1 MLNIKTTHKPIKNY
15 YAELKQFTKLGAQH
29 EGAVRVAFQTLLQY
43 YCGQRNLTLICEK
56 TRTTPN
62 GNHIRIDGEIVTD
75 FGLIFGHWEA
85 KDLLDDLPAEAQGK
99 FATGYPAKNIIF
111 QTPHRAILYQNGA
124 LALDVDITEPRDL
137 IQLLE
142 TFFAYTE
149 ENLAEWDAAV
159 NTFQDTIPQ
168 LGAKLEA
175 LIQTERQNTPEF
187 REAFA
192 HFHQQCRDAINPN
205 LAETEV
211 ERMLAQHLLTERIFR
226 TVFDNPDFTN
236 RNIIAR
242 EIEKVIRV
250 LTQHALNRNQFL
262 KSLDGF
268 YEAVENT
275 ARTLTDYSQKQ
286 EFLNTLYQ
294 RFFQDFSVKDA
305 DRHGVVY
312 TPQPIV
318 DFMVNSVQHLLKTH
332 FGKSLADTGVH
343 IIDPFVG
350 TGNFIVRLMQ
360 DIPGIALDKKYKGEL
375 HCNEVMLL
383 PYYIATMN
391 IEHAYFEKM
400 GRYEPFKH
408 ICFVDT
414 FDTFGLMDA
423 PNQTGEFAYFTPEN
437 TLRVREQKDT
447 PMFVVIGNPPYN
459 AGQQN
464 ENDNNQNRQH
474 EAVDNRVRATYV
486 AASTAQL
493 KNKLYDPYVKSLRWA
508 SDKIGPEGIIA
519 LITNNSFIEA
529 KQFDGLRQ
537 CLAEEFDTL
546 YLLDLGGN
554 IERKRHPGDS
564 NVFGIKVG
572 VSINLFV
579 KTGENREGKARLLY
593 HDATAELSKSDTF
606 QFLEETAHVGNVKWR
621 ELQPNARQMWLT
633 EGLCSDFETLLPMGT
648 KAAKAAKG
656 DVEGTLFKT
665 YSLGVITARDAWAYH
680 FHQETLAANMA
691 RMIEFY
697 NAETSRW
704 ERRTDRQIAVNNFV
718 NTERAQIKWTDR
730 LKAALEKGTRVEFS
744 PEKIRTSLYR
754 PFTKM
759 HLYFDRLMN
768 QRVYV
773 MPSIFPTSEMEN
785 RVICVTGPGSSQ
797 PSHVLMTDVIP
808 NVHLTGD
815 SQCFPFYVYDEDG
828 TNRRENITDWALGH
842 FRTHYGDETISKW
855 DIFHYNYALLHH
867 PEYRETYQVN
877 LKHDLPHL
885 PFAPDFWGFVNIGR
899 QLADLHVNYEALD
912 VMPKLIETPP
922 LNWHVEKMEL
932 SADKT
937 QLHYNDS
944 LTVVDIPAAVFDYR
958 LGRRSALEWLIDR
971 YRVKPDPNGSGIVSD
986 PNGAD
991 AQYIV
996 RLVGQVMHVSQ
1007 ETVRLVGELPPLL
1020 ASDEERPPSP

>member
-1 MLNIKTTHKPIKNY
+1 MLNIKPTHKPIKNY

-85 KDLLDDLPAEAQGK
+85 KDLLDDLPAEAQQK
-99 FATGYPAKNIIF
+99 FAIGYPPKNIIF

-124 LALDVDITEPRDL
+124 LVLDVDITEPRDL

-142 TFFAYTE
+142 AFFAYTE
-149 ENLAEWDAAV
+149 ENLAEWDDAV
-159 NTFQDTIPQ
+159 ETFQDTIPQ
-168 LGAKLEA
+168 LGAKLET

-192 HFHQQCRDAINPN
+192 HFHRQCRDAINPN
-205 LAETEV
+205 LAEAEV
-211 ERMLAQHLLTERIFR
+211 ERMLAQHLMTERIFA
-226 TVFDNPDFTN
+226 TVFNNRDFTR

-242 EIEKVIRV
+242 EIENVIDV
-250 LTQHALNRNQFL
+250 LTRYAFDRAQFFKELNP
-262 KSLDGF
+262 F
-268 YEAVENT
+268 YDAIENT

-286 EFLNTLYQ
+286 DFLNTLYQ

-360 DIPGIALDKKYKGEL
+360 DIPGIALDKKYKSEL

-437 TLRVREQKDT
+437 TMRVQEQKET

-459 AGQQN
+459 ASQSN
-464 ENDNNQNRQH
+464 ENDNNKNRPH

-493 KNKLYDPYVKSLRWA
+493 NNKVYDPYVKSLRWA
-508 SDKIGPEGIIA
+508 SDKIGEAGIIA
-519 LITNNSFIEA
+519 VITNNSFIDA

-606 QFLEETAHVGNVKWR
+606 QFLEEMAHVGNVKWR

-633 EGLCSDFETLLPMGT
+633 EGLRSDFETLLPMGT
-648 KAAKAAKG
+648 KAAKASKETATG
-656 DVEGTLFKT
+656 AIFKD
-665 YSLGVITARDAWAYH
+665 YRLGISTNRDAWLYH
-680 FHQETLAANMA
+680 FNRALCVENAK
-691 RMIEFY
+691 RIIDVY
-697 NAETSRW
+697 NLEVLRW
-704 ERRTDRQIAVNNFV
+704 EQTAQNQNIDDFV
-718 NTERAQIKWTDR
+718 LADATQIKWSRD
-730 LKAALEKGTRVEFS
+730 LKAKLKRGRLAEFAES
-744 PEKIRTSLYR
+744 KMRTSLYR
-754 PFTKM
+754 PFAKM
-759 HLYFDRLMN
+759 HLFFDSVLCDIMSRF
-768 QRVYV
+768 Y
-773 MPSIFPTSEMEN
+773 SIFPTPETEQEN
-785 RVICVTGPGSSQ
+785 RVLCVSGLASNKPFQ
-797 PSHVLMTDVIP
+797 ALMTDKIP
-808 NVHLTGD
+808 SIDLLEKT
-815 SQCFPFYVYDEDG
+815 QCFPFYTYDEDG

-885 PFAPDFWGFVNIGR
+885 PFAPEFWGFVNIGR
-899 QLADLHVNYEALD
+899 ALADLHVNYETLD
-912 VMPKLIETPP
+912 VMPNLIETPP
-922 LNWHVEKMEL
+922 LNWRVEKMEL
-932 SADKT
+932 SADKM
-937 QLHYNDS
+937 QLRYNDS
-944 LTVVDIPAAVFDYR
+944 LTVVDIPPAVFDYR
-958 LGRRSALEWLIDR
+958 LGTRSALEWLIDR

-986 PNGAD
+986 PNGED

-1007 ETVRLVGELPPLL
+1007 ETVRLVGALPPLL
-1020 ASDEERPPSP
+1020 A

>member
-1 MLNIKTTHKPIKNY
+1 MLNIKPTHKPITTY
-15 YAELKQFTKLGAQH
+15 YAELRQYAKLGAQH
-29 EGAVRVAFQTLLQY
+29 EGAVRVAFQNLLQHY
-43 YCGQRNLTLICEK
+43 ATLRGLTLICEK

-85 KDLLDDLPAEAQGK
+85 KDLLDELPTEAQQK
-99 FATGYPAKNIIF
+99 LTTGYPAKNIIF

-124 LALDVDITEPRDL
+124 LVLDLDITERQNL
-137 IQLLE
+137 IHLLQ

-159 NTFQDTIPQ
+159 NTFQDTIPE
-168 LGAKLEA
+168 LGAKLET
-175 LIQTERQNTPEF
+175 LIQTERQHTAAF

-205 LAETEV
+205 LAEAEV
-211 ERMLAQHLLTERIFR
+211 ERMLAQHLMTERIFR
-226 TVFDNPDFTN
+226 TVFDNLDFTH

-242 EIEKVIRV
+242 EIENVIRV
-250 LTQHALNRNQFL
+250 LTQHALNRNQFFREL
-262 KSLDGF
+262 QPF
-268 YEAVENT
+268 YEAIEKT
-275 ARTLTDYSQKQ
+275 ASTLTDFSQKQ
-286 EFLNTLYQ
+286 DFLNTLYQ
-294 RFFQDFSVKDA
+294 RFFHDFSTKDA

-318 DFMVNSVQHLLKTH
+318 DFMVNSVQHILKTH
-332 FGKSLADTGVH
+332 FGKSLADTGVP

-383 PYYIATMN
+383 PYYIASMN
-391 IEHAYFEKM
+391 IEHAYYEKM

-414 FDTFGLMDA
+414 FDTFGLLDA
-423 PNQTGEFAYFTPEN
+423 PNQTGNFTFLTAEN
-437 TLRVREQKDT
+437 TLRVEEQKDT

-459 AGQQN
+459 AGQAN
-464 ENDNNQNRQH
+464 ENDNNQNRPH
-474 EAVDNRVRATYV
+474 EAVDNRVRATYA

-519 LITNNSFIEA
+519 LITNNSFIDG
-529 KQFDGLRQ
+529 KMFDGLRQ
-537 CLAEEFDTL
+537 CLAEEFNTL

-554 IERKRHPGDS
+554 IERKRHPGES

-572 VSINLFV
+572 VSINLLV
-579 KTGENREGKARLLY
+579 KTKEPREGGARILY
-593 HDATAELSKSDTF
+593 HDETAARSKADTF
-606 QFLEETAHVGNVKWR
+606 HFLEETAHVGNVTWR
-621 ELQPNARQMWLT
+621 DIQPNARHMWLT
-633 EGLCSDFETLLPMGT
+633 DGLETDFNTFIPMGT

-656 DVEGTLFKT
+656 ETEGTLFKT
-665 YSLGVITARDAWAYH
+665 YSLGVITSRDAWVYN
-680 FHQETLAANMA
+680 FNETALKENMT
-691 RMIEFY
+691 RMMEFY

-704 ERRTDRQIAVNNFV
+704 ERRTDRQFAVNDFV
-718 NTERAQIKWTDR
+718 NTDRTKIKWTDR
-730 LKAALEKGTRVEFS
+730 LKAAVEKGTQVEFS
-744 PEKIRTSLYR
+744 PEKIRPALER
-754 PFTKM
+754 PFTKK

-773 MPSIFPTSEMEN
+773 MPSIFPTSEAEQEN
-785 RVICVTGPGSSQ
+785 RVLCVKAPGSHQ
-797 PSHVLMTDVIP
+797 PFHVLMTDVIP
-808 NVHLTGD
+808 DVHLTGD
-815 SQCFPFYVYDEDG
+815 SQCFPFYTYDEDG
-828 TNRRENITDWALGH
+828 TNRRENITDWALSH
-842 FRTHYGDETISKW
+842 FRAHYADDTITKW

-885 PFAPDFWGFVNIGR
+885 PFAPEFWRFVEIGR
-899 QLADLHVNYEALD
+899 ALADMHVNYENLD
-912 VMPKLIETPP
+912 VLPNLIETPP
-922 LNWHVEKMEL
+922 LNWRVEKMAL
-932 SADKT
+932 SKDKT
-937 QLHYNDS
+937 SLRYNES
-944 LTVVDIPAAVFDYR
+944 LTVVDIPPEVFDYR
-958 LGRRSALEWLIDR
+958 LGTRSALEWVIDR
-971 YRVKPDPNGSGIVSD
+971 YRVKPDPNGSGIVAD

-996 RLVGQVMHVSQ
+996 RLVGQVMHVSV
-1007 ETVRLVGELPPLL
+1007 ETVRLVGELSPLF
-1020 ASDEERPPSP
+1020 P

>member
-1 MLNIKTTHKPIKNY
+1 MLNIKPTHKPIKTY
-15 YAELKQFTKLGAQH
+15 YAELGRYAKLGAQH

-75 FGLIFGHWEA
+75 FGLIFGYWEA
-85 KDLLDDLPAEAQGK
+85 KDLLDDLPAEAQLK
-99 FATGYPAKNIIF
+99 FATGYPPKNIIF

-124 LALDVDITEPRDL
+124 LVLDLDITEPRDL

-142 TFFAYTE
+142 AFFAYTE
-149 ENLAEWDAAV
+149 ENLAEWDDAV
-159 NTFQDTIPQ
+159 NTFQDTIPE
-168 LGAKLEA
+168 LGAKLET

-192 HFHQQCRDAINPN
+192 NFHQQCRDAINPN

-211 ERMLAQHLLTERIFR
+211 ERMLAQHLMTERIFR
-226 TVFDNPDFTN
+226 TVFDNPDFTR
-236 RNIIAR
+236 RNVIAS
-242 EIEKVIRV
+242 EIEKVIDV
-250 LTQHALNRNQFL
+250 LTREALNRSQFFSEL
-262 KSLDGF
+262 KPF
-268 YEAVENT
+268 YDAIEKT
-275 ARTLTDYSQKQ
+275 ASTLSDFSQKQ
-286 EFLNTLYQ
+286 DFLNTLYQ

-391 IEHAYFEKM
+391 IEHAYYEKM

-414 FDTFGLMDA
+414 FNTFGLMDA

-437 TLRVREQKDT
+437 TMRVQEQKET

-459 AGQQN
+459 ASQSN
-464 ENDNNQNRQH
+464 ENDNNKNRPH

-493 KNKLYDPYVKSLRWA
+493 NNKVYDPYVKSLRWA
-508 SDKIGPEGIIA
+508 SDKIGPEGMIA
-519 LITNNSFIEA
+519 FVTNNSFIDGRM
-529 KQFDGLRQ
+529 FDGLRQ
-537 CLAEEFDTL
+537 CLAEEFDVL
-546 YLLDLGGN
+546 HILDLGGN
-554 IERKRHPGDS
+554 MRKGQPGDA
-564 NVFGIKVG
+564 NVFGITVG
-572 VSINLFV
+572 VSINLLV
-579 KTGENREGKARLLY
+579 KTKGPRQGPARILY
-593 HDATAELSKSDTF
+593 SDAAAALPKERTF
-606 QFLEETAHVGNVKWR
+606 QFLAENAHIGNVKWR
-621 ELQPNARQMWLT
+621 EIQPNARQMWLT
-633 EGLCSDFETLLPMGT
+633 EGFAADFDTFIPLGT

-656 DVEGTLFKT
+656 EVAGTIFKT
-665 YSLGVITARDAWAYH
+665 FSLGVSTNRDAWVYNLNPQQLAKNVQRTIRAYNLCVLEWH
-680 FHQETLAANMA
+680 EAASQLG
-691 RMIEFY
+691 ITVDEF
-697 NAETSRW
+697 AAKHTR
-704 ERRTDRQIAVNNFV
+704 D
-718 NTERAQIKWTDR
+718 IKWSRD
-730 LKAALEKGTRVEFS
+730 LKAKLKRGRRAEFADS
-744 PEKIRTSLYR
+744 KLRTSLYR
-754 PFTKM
+754 PFTKA
-759 HLYFDRLMN
+759 HLFFDEVISD
-768 QRVYV
+768 RVSGFR
-773 MPSIFPTSEMEN
+773 PIFPTLETEQEN
-785 RVICVTGPGSSQ
+785 RVLCVNLTQERPFTCLMANCIPNLVMAGGFGSS
-797 PSHVLMTDVIP
+797 T
-808 NVHLTGD
+808 
-815 SQCFPFYVYDEDG
+815 QCFPFYIYDEDG
-828 TNRRENITDWALGH
+828 TNRRENITDWALSH
-842 FRTHYGDETISKW
+842 FRAHYDDETITKW
-855 DIFHYNYALLHH
+855 DIFHYNYAVLHH
-867 PEYRETYQVN
+867 PDYRERYQVN

-899 QLADLHVNYEALD
+899 ALANLHVNYETLD
-912 VMPKLIETPP
+912 VMPNLIETPP
-922 LNWHVEKMEL
+922 LNWRVEKMEL

-937 QLHYNDS
+937 QLRYNDS

-971 YRVKPDPNGSGIVSD
+971 YRVKPDPNGSGLVSD
-986 PNGAD
+986 PNGSD

-996 RLVGQVMHVSQ
+996 RLIGQVMHVSQ

-1020 ASDEERPPSP
+1020 A

>member
-1 MLNIKTTHKPIKNY
+1 MLNIKPTHKPIKNY
-15 YAELKQFTKLGAQH
+15 YAELERYAKLGAQH
-29 EGAVRVAFQTLLQY
+29 EGAVRVAFQTLLQHY
-43 YCGQRNLTLICEK
+43 ATLRGLTLICEK

-85 KDLLDDLPAEAQGK
+85 KDLLDDLPAEAQQK
-99 FATGYPAKNIIF
+99 FAIGYPAKNIIF
-111 QTPHRAILYQNGA
+111 QTPHRAILYQNGT
-124 LALDVDITEPRDL
+124 LALDVDITEPRNL

-205 LAETEV
+205 LAEAEV
-211 ERMLAQHLLTERIFR
+211 ERMLTQHLMTERIFATIFSNR
-226 TVFDNPDFTN
+226 DFTR

-242 EIEKVIRV
+242 EIENVIDV
-250 LTQHALNRNQFL
+250 LTRYAFDRDQFFKELNP
-262 KSLDGF
+262 F
-268 YEAVENT
+268 YDAIENT

-286 EFLNTLYQ
+286 DFLNTLYQ

-391 IEHAYFEKM
+391 IEHAYYEKM

-437 TLRVREQKDT
+437 TSRVQEQKDT

-459 AGQQN
+459 ASQSN
-464 ENDNNQNRQH
+464 ENDNNKNRPH

-493 KNKLYDPYVKSLRWA
+493 NNKVYDPYVKSLRWA
-508 SDKIGPEGIIA
+508 SDKIGEAGIIV
-519 LITNNSFIEA
+519 LITNNSFIDA

-572 VSINLFV
+572 VSINLLV

-593 HDATAELSKSDTF
+593 HDATAECSKADTF
-606 QFLEETAHVGNVKWR
+606 QFLEDSAHVGNVKWR
-621 ELQPNARQMWLT
+621 ELQPNARHMWLT
-633 EGLCSDFETLLPMGT
+633 EGLRSDFETLLPMGT
-648 KAAKAAKG
+648 KSAKAAKG

-680 FHQETLAANMA
+680 FCQETLAANMA
-691 RMIEFY
+691 RMTEFY

-704 ERRTDRQIAVNNFV
+704 ERRTDKQIPVNDFV
-718 NTERAQIKWTDR
+718 NTERTRIKWTDR
-730 LKAALEKGTRVEFS
+730 LKAALEKGTPVEFS
-744 PEKIRTSLYR
+744 PEKIRMSLYR

-785 RVICVTGPGSSQ
+785 RVICVTGAGSSQ
-797 PSHVLMTDVIP
+797 PFNVLMTDVIP

-828 TNRRENITDWALGH
+828 ANRRENITDWALSH
-842 FRTHYGDETISKW
+842 FRTHYADDTITKW
-855 DIFHYNYALLHH
+855 DIFHYNYAVLHH
-867 PEYRETYQVN
+867 PVYRERYQVN
-877 LKHDLPHL
+877 LMHDLPHI

-899 QLADLHVNYEALD
+899 ALADLHVNYEALD
-912 VMPKLIETPP
+912 VTPNLIETPP
-922 LNWHVEKMEL
+922 LNWRVEKMEL
-932 SADKT
+932 SGDKT
-937 QLHYNDS
+937 QLRYNES
-944 LTVVDIPAAVFDYR
+944 LTVVDIPPAVFDYR
-958 LGRRSALEWLIDR
+958 LGTRSALEWLIDR
-971 YRVKPDPNGSGIVSD
+971 YRVKLDPNGSGIVSD
-986 PNGAD
+986 PNGSD

-1007 ETVRLVGELPPLL
+1007 ETVRLIGELPRLT
-1020 ASDEERPPSP
+1020 

>member
-1 MLNIKTTHKPIKNY
+1 MLNIKPTHKPIKTY
-15 YAELKQFTKLGAQH
+15 YAELKQFAKLGAQH

-85 KDLLDDLPAEAQGK
+85 KDLLDDLPAEAQQK

-124 LALDVDITEPRDL
+124 LVLDVDITEPTHL
-137 IQLLE
+137 IACLE

-168 LGAKLEA
+168 LGAKLET
-175 LIQTERQNTPEF
+175 LIRTERQNTPEF

-211 ERMLAQHLLTERIFR
+211 ERMLAQHLMTERIFR
-226 TVFDNPDFTN
+226 TVFNNLDFTR

-242 EIEKVIRV
+242 EIENVIDV
-250 LTQHALNRNQFL
+250 LTRYAFDRAQFFKELNP
-262 KSLDGF
+262 F
-268 YEAVENT
+268 YT
-275 ARTLTDYSQKQ
+275 AIEKTASTLSDFSQKQ
-286 EFLNTLYQ
+286 DFLNTLYQ

-391 IEHAYFEKM
+391 IEHAYYEKM

-437 TLRVREQKDT
+437 TMRVREQKET

-464 ENDNNQNRQH
+464 ENDNNQNRSH

-493 KNKLYDPYVKSLRWA
+493 NNKVYDPYVKSLRWA
-508 SDKIGPEGIIA
+508 SDKIGEAGIIV
-519 LITNNSFIEA
+519 LITNNSFIDA

-572 VSINLFV
+572 VSINLLV

-593 HDATAELSKSDTF
+593 HDATAELSKADTF
-606 QFLEETAHVGNVKWR
+606 QFLEETAHVGNIKWR

-633 EGLCSDFETLLPMGT
+633 EGLQADFNTFIPMGT
-648 KAAKAAKG
+648 KAAKAAKSAG
-656 DVEGTLFKT
+656 AGTLFKT
-665 YSLGVITARDAWAYH
+665 YSLGVVTNRDAWAYH
-680 FHQETLAANMA
+680 FSPETLAENMTRLMENYNNEVA
-691 RMIEFY
+691 RWD
-697 NAETSRW
+697 RRQ
-704 ERRTDRQIAVNNFV
+704 ERDINVKDFV
-718 NTERAQIKWTDR
+718 DPDKTKVKWTRSLMSR
-730 LKAALEKGTRVEFS
+730 LRQGHLAEFAQEKVR
-744 PEKIRTSLYR
+744 RALYR
-754 PFTKM
+754 PFTKTR
-759 HLYFDRLMN
+759 LYFDRMMN
-768 QRVYV
+768 ECVFV
-773 MPSIFPTSEMEN
+773 MPSIFPTSETEN
-785 RVICVTGPGSSQ
+785 RAICVTGPGSSQ
-797 PSHVLMTDVIP
+797 PFNVLMTDMIP
-808 NVHLTGD
+808 NLHLTGD
-815 SQCFPFYVYDEDG
+815 SQCFPFYTYDEDG
-828 TNRRENITDWALGH
+828 TNRRENITDWALSH
-842 FRTHYGDETISKW
+842 FRTHYADETITKW

-899 QLADLHVNYEALD
+899 QLADLHVNYETLD

-922 LNWHVEKMEL
+922 LNWRVEKMEL

-937 QLHYNDS
+937 QLRYNDS
-944 LTVVDIPAAVFDYR
+944 LTVVDIPPAVFDYR

-996 RLVGQVMHVSQ
+996 RLIGQVMHVSQ

-1020 ASDEERPPSP
+1020 A

>member
-1 MLNIKTTHKPIKNY
+1 MLNIKPTHKPITTY
-15 YAELKQFTKLGAQH
+15 YAELKQLAKLGAQH
-29 EGAVRVAFQTLLQY
+29 EGAVRVAFQNLLQHY
-43 YCGQRNLTLICEK
+43 ATLRGLTLICEK

-85 KDLLDDLPAEAQGK
+85 KDLLDELSTEAQQK
-99 FATGYPAKNIIF
+99 LTTGYPAKNIIF
-111 QTPHRAILYQNGA
+111 QTPHRAILYQNGT
-124 LALDVDITEPRDL
+124 LVLDLDITDRQNL
-137 IQLLE
+137 IHLLQ

-159 NTFQDTIPQ
+159 NTFQDTIPE
-168 LGAKLEA
+168 LGARLET
-175 LIQTERQNTPEF
+175 LIRTERQNTPAF

-205 LAETEV
+205 LAEAEV
-211 ERMLAQHLLTERIFR
+211 ERMLAQHLMTERIFR
-226 TVFDNPDFTN
+226 TVFDNPDFTQ
-236 RNIIAR
+236 RNIIAQ

-250 LTQHALNRNQFL
+250 LTRHALNRNQFL

-275 ARTLTDYSQKQ
+275 ARTLTDFSQKQ
-286 EFLNTLYQ
+286 DFLNTLYQ

-318 DFMVNSVQHLLKTH
+318 DFMVNSVQHILKTH

-383 PYYIATMN
+383 PYYIASMN
-391 IEHAYFEKM
+391 IEHAYYEKM

-423 PNQTGEFAYFTPEN
+423 PNQTGNFAFLTAEN
-437 TLRVREQKDT
+437 TQRVAEQKDT

-459 AGQQN
+459 AGQAN
-464 ENDNNQNRQH
+464 ENDNNQNRPH
-474 EAVDNRVRATYV
+474 EAIDNRVRATYA

-493 KNKLYDPYVKSLRWA
+493 KSKLYDPYVKSLRWA

-519 LITNNSFIEA
+519 FITNNSFIDG
-529 KQFDGLRQ
+529 KMFDGLRQ

-546 YLLDLGGN
+546 YLLNLGGN
-554 IERKRHPGDS
+554 IRKGQPGDS
-564 NVFGIKVG
+564 NVFGIQVG
-572 VSINLFV
+572 VSINFLV
-579 KTGENREGKARLLY
+579 KTGQPREGRARILY
-593 HDATAELSKSDTF
+593 TDEAVALPKERTF
-606 QFLEETAHVGNVKWR
+606 QFLADCAHVGTIKWR
-621 ELQPNARQMWLT
+621 EITPTARQMWLT
-633 EGLCSDFETLLPMGT
+633 EGLAADFDTFIPMGT

-656 DVEGTLFKT
+656 AAEGTIFKT
-665 YSLGVITARDAWAYH
+665 YSLGVSTSRDAWVYNFNEAAL
-680 FHQETLAANMA
+680 QENMT

-704 ERRTDRQIAVNNFV
+704 ERRTDRQLAVNDFV
-718 NTERAQIKWTDR
+718 NNDRRKIKWTDR
-730 LKAALEKGTRVEFS
+730 LKAELEKGTQVEFS
-744 PEKIRTSLYR
+744 PEKIRTALDR
-754 PFTKM
+754 PFTKK

-773 MPSIFPTSEMEN
+773 MPSIFPTSEAEQEN
-785 RVICVTGPGSSQ
+785 RVLCVNLTQERPFACLMANCIPSSVMAGGFGC
-797 PSHVLMTDVIP
+797 PT
-808 NVHLTGD
+808 
-815 SQCFPFYVYDEDG
+815 QCFPFYTYNEDG
-828 TNRRENITDWALGH
+828 SNRRENITDWALSQ
-842 FRTHYGDETISKW
+842 FRAHYTDDTITKW

-877 LKHDLPHL
+877 LKHDLPHI
-885 PFAPDFWGFVNIGR
+885 PFAPDFWEFVNIGR
-899 QLADLHVNYEALD
+899 QLAELHVNYETLD
-912 VMPKLIETPP
+912 VLPNLIETPP
-922 LNWHVEKMEL
+922 LNWRVEKMAL

-937 QLHYNDS
+937 QLRYNES
-944 LTVVDIPAAVFDYR
+944 LTVVDIPPEVFDYR
-958 LGRRSALEWLIDR
+958 LGTRSALEWVIDR
-971 YRVKPDPNGSGIVSD
+971 YRVKPDPSGSGIVAD
-986 PNGAD
+986 PNGVD

-996 RLVGQVMHVSQ
+996 RLVGQVMHVSV
-1007 ETVRLVGELPPLL
+1007 ETVRLVEELPPLF
-1020 ASDEERPPSP
+1020 P

>member
-56 TRTTPN
+56 TRTTPH

-85 KDLLDDLPAEAQGK
+85 KDLLDNLPAEAEQK

-124 LALDVDITEPRDL
+124 LILDVDITEPRNL

-187 REAFA
+187 REAFT

-205 LAETEV
+205 LAEAEV
-211 ERMLAQHLLTERIFR
+211 ERMLAQHLMTERIFR
-226 TVFDNPDFTN
+226 TVFNNPDFTR

-242 EIEKVIRV
+242 EIENVIDV
-250 LTQHALNRNQFL
+250 LTRYAFDRDQFFREL
-262 KSLDGF
+262 KPF
-268 YEAVENT
+268 YDAIENT

-286 EFLNTLYQ
+286 DFLNTLYQ

-391 IEHAYFEKM
+391 IEHAYYEKM

-437 TLRVREQKDT
+437 TMRVREQKET

-459 AGQQN
+459 ASQAN
-464 ENDNNQNRQH
+464 ENDNNKNRPH

-493 KNKLYDPYVKSLRWA
+493 NNKVYDPYVKSLRWA
-508 SDKIGPEGIIA
+508 SDKIREAGIIA
-519 LITNNSFIEA
+519 LITNNSFIDA

-579 KTGENREGKARLLY
+579 KTAENREGKARLLY

-633 EGLCSDFETLLPMGT
+633 EGFRADFNTFIPMGT
-648 KAAKAAKG
+648 KAAKAAKS
-656 DVEGTLFKT
+656 EGAGTIFKT
-665 YSLGVITARDAWAYH
+665 YVLGVSTNRDAWVYNFQPRALEENMQRTIRAYNLCVLEW
-680 FHQETLAANMA
+680 QETQKQSGITVDAFAAQHT
-691 RMIEFY
+691 R
-697 NAETSRW
+697 
-704 ERRTDRQIAVNNFV
+704 D
-718 NTERAQIKWTDR
+718 IKWSRD
-730 LKAALEKGTRVEFS
+730 LKVKLARGRCTEFA
-744 PEKIRTSLYR
+744 ENKMRTSLYR
-754 PFTKM
+754 PFTKA
-759 HLYFDRLMN
+759 HLFFDKVLTDRIAGF
-768 QRVYV
+768 
-773 MPSIFPTSEMEN
+773 PSIFPTTETEQEN
-785 RVICVTGPGSSQ
+785 RVLCVSGTASNKPFQ
-797 PSHVLMTDVIP
+797 ALMTDKIP
-808 NVHLTGD
+808 CIDLLEKT
-815 SQCFPFYVYDEDG
+815 QCFPFYTYDEDG
-828 TNRRENITDWALGH
+828 TNRRENITDWALSH
-842 FRTHYGDETISKW
+842 FQTHYGDQTITKW
-855 DIFHYNYALLHH
+855 DIFHYNYAVLHH

-885 PFAPDFWGFVNIGR
+885 PFAPDFWGFVSIGR
-899 QLADLHVNYEALD
+899 ALADLHVNYETLD
-912 VMPKLIETPP
+912 AMPNLIETPP
-922 LNWHVEKMEL
+922 LNWRVEKMEL
-932 SADKT
+932 SKDKT
-937 QLHYNDS
+937 QLRYNDS
-944 LTVVDIPAAVFDYR
+944 LTVVDIPPEVFDYR

-971 YRVKPDPNGSGIVSD
+971 YRVKPDPNGSGLVSD
-986 PNGAD
+986 PNGSD

-1007 ETVRLVGELPPLL
+1007 ETVRLVGELPPLT
-1020 ASDEERPPSP
+1020 

>member
-1 MLNIKTTHKPIKNY
+1 MLNIKPTHKPITNY
-15 YAELKQFTKLGAQH
+15 YAELRQYTNLGAQH
-29 EGAVRVAFQTLLQY
+29 EGAVRVAFQNLLQHY
-43 YCGQRNLTLICEK
+43 ATLRGLTLICEK

-85 KDLLDDLPAEAQGK
+85 KDLLDELSHEAQQK
-99 FATGYPAKNIIF
+99 LTTGYPAKNIIF

-124 LALDVDITEPRDL
+124 LVLDLDITERQNL
-137 IQLLE
+137 IHLLQ

-159 NTFQDTIPQ
+159 NTFQDTIPA

-175 LIQTERQNTPEF
+175 LIQTERQNTAAF
-187 REAFA
+187 RDAFA

-205 LAETEV
+205 LAEAEV
-211 ERMLAQHLLTERIFR
+211 ERMLAQHLMTERIFR
-226 TVFDNPDFTN
+226 TVFDNPDFTQ
-236 RNIIAR
+236 RNIIAQ

-250 LTQHALNRNQFL
+250 LTRHALNRNQFL

-275 ARTLTDYSQKQ
+275 ARTLTDFSQKQ
-286 EFLNTLYQ
+286 DFLNTLYQ

-318 DFMVNSVQHLLKTH
+318 DFMVNSVQHILKTH

-383 PYYIATMN
+383 PYYIASMN
-391 IEHAYFEKM
+391 IEHAYYEKM

-423 PNQTGEFAYFTPEN
+423 PNQTGHFAFLTAEN
-437 TLRVREQKDT
+437 TLRVQEQKDT

-459 AGQQN
+459 ASQAN
-464 ENDNNQNRQH
+464 ENDNNKNRPH
-474 EAVDNRVRATYV
+474 EAVDNRVRATYA

-519 LITNNSFIEA
+519 LITNNSFIDG
-529 KQFDGLRQ
+529 KMFDGLRQ
-537 CLAEEFDTL
+537 CLAEEFNTL

-572 VSINLFV
+572 VSINLLV
-579 KTGENREGKARLLY
+579 KTKEPREGGARILY
-593 HDATAELSKSDTF
+593 HDETATLSKSQTF
-606 QFLEETAHVGNVKWR
+606 QFLEETAHVGNVTWR
-621 ELQPNARQMWLT
+621 DIQPNARHMWLT
-633 EGLCSDFETLLPMGT
+633 DGLETDFNTFIPMGT
-648 KAAKAAKG
+648 KAAKAEKG
-656 DVEGTLFKT
+656 ETEGTLFKT
-665 YSLGVITARDAWAYH
+665 YSLGVITSRDAWVYN
-680 FHQETLAANMA
+680 FNETALKENMT
-691 RMIEFY
+691 RMMEFY

-704 ERRTDRQIAVNNFV
+704 ERRTDRQLAVNDFV
-718 NTERAQIKWTDR
+718 NTDRTKIKWTDR
-730 LKAALEKGTRVEFS
+730 LKAAVEKGTQVEFS
-744 PEKIRTSLYR
+744 PEKIRPALER
-754 PFTKM
+754 PFTKK

-773 MPSIFPTSEMEN
+773 MPSIFPTSEAEQEN
-785 RVICVTGPGSSQ
+785 RVLCVKAPGSHQ
-797 PSHVLMTDVIP
+797 PFHVLLTDVIP
-808 NVHLTGD
+808 DVHLTGD
-815 SQCFPFYVYDEDG
+815 SQCFPFYTYDEDG
-828 TNRRENITDWALGH
+828 TNRRENITDWAVAH
-842 FRTHYGDETISKW
+842 FRAHYADETITKW

-877 LKHDLPHL
+877 LKHDLPHI
-885 PFAPDFWGFVNIGR
+885 PFAPDFWRFVEIGR
-899 QLADLHVNYEALD
+899 ALADLHVNYENLD
-912 VMPKLIETPP
+912 VLPNLIETPP
-922 LNWHVEKMEL
+922 LNWRVEKMAL
-932 SADKT
+932 SKDKT
-937 QLHYNDS
+937 SLRYNES
-944 LTVVDIPAAVFDYR
+944 LTVADIPPEVFEYR
-958 LGRRSALEWLIDR
+958 LGTRSALEWVIDR
-971 YRVKPDPNGSGIVSD
+971 YRVKPDPNGSGIVAD
-986 PNGAD
+986 PNGVD

-996 RLVGQVMHVSQ
+996 RLIGQVMHVSQ
-1007 ETVRLVGELPPLL
+1007 ETVRLVGELPRLF
-1020 ASDEERPPSP
+1020 S